1 MEEDKYFVNV
11 KCDKWDK
18 FEDVI
23 NSLELFKIKCNNIE
37 TNVQVNSLYNAYQM
51 YVDDMKS
58 DLIVSKRYYDKI
70 AKSYIGDALDD
81 EGIISPSWW
90 NAS

>member
-1 MEEDKYFVNV
+1 
-11 KCDKWDK
+11 
-18 FEDVI
+18 
-23 NSLELFKIKCNNIE
+23 
-37 TNVQVNSLYNAYQM
+37 M